1 MKAFGETL
9 SAWRLVLLLI
19 LLVSGLGSAWLLRSL
34 ESGRVRPP
42 GHVPFYEPDMYM
54 THPEILTMDETGRLV
69 RRLVAERLSRYP
81 GENTVELVR
90 PRVTLLQGAR
100 QPLRVRA
107 EQGWLVSGDQV
118 AFLHGDVH
126 LEQTT
131 AGGESVF
138 SARTERVGV
147 LLDAEYAQTGAEV
160 ALHRGRVQLRALGMV
175 AHLGE
180 GRLEFARHL
189 QTRITPVRDE

>member
-1 MKAFGETL
+1 MRAFGETL
-9 SAWRLVLLLI
+9 SVWRLVLLLI

-34 ESGRVRPP
+34 ESGRARP
-42 GHVPFYEPDMYM
+42 GQAFAYEPDMYM
-54 THPEILTMDETGRLV
+54 THPEILTMDEAGRLI

-81 GENTVELVR
+81 GENTVELIR
-90 PRVTLLQGAR
+90 PRVALLQEPQ

-118 AFLHGDVH
+118 AFLYGDVR
-126 LEQTT
+126 LEQI
-131 AGGESVF
+131 ADGGGPVF

-147 LLDAEYAQTGAEV
+147 LLDIEYAQTDAEV
-160 ALHRGRVQLRALGMV
+160 ALQKGRVHLRALGMA

-189 QTRITPVRDE
+189 QTRITPIRDE